1 MYQTYNKHRKSKKKA
16 GVNRITHVRDFFT
29 EKIGE
34 DLTPMIVNPYA
45 ATKITRNVWRYATRN
60 RYTKDIILFYT
71 NLIMFKNV
79 LVQANPNP
87 TIREEKRIN
96 LLKTI
101 PVGRTVG
108 AFLNR
113 PYIAYSIN
121 LLKTKLQNNFTFP
134 QRGSVAYIE
143 LLGLID
149 EIRVIMKKGL
159 DEKQLPYPL
168 PLQRT
173 QRIVSSPREIL
184 DELALGRRYKS
195 RRNRH

>member
-1 MYQTYNKHRKSKKKA
+1 MYQTYNKHRRSKKKA
-16 GVNRITHVRDFFT
+16 GVNRITHVRDFLT
-29 EKIGE
+29 KKIGD

-60 RYTKDIILFYT
+60 RYAKDIILFYT

-113 PYIAYSIN
+113 PYIVYSIN

-149 EIRVIMKKGL
+149 EIRVIMKQGL
-159 DEKQLPYPL
+159 DEKQLPYPP
-168 PLQRT
+168 PLERT
-173 QRIVSSPREIL
+173 QRIVSSPRELL